1 MSSGRSWAAWVA
13 GRRSKYL
20 VLLAWLVVLVGAA
33 SLAGKLS
40 AAEKND
46 ASAWLPGRAESTQVL
61 DALSR
66 FQSPDVVDAVVVYEH
81 RPALSSSQR
90 AGIARAAAALS
101 REPRV
106 DGKVAGPYW
115 SMDGQAAE
123 ITVPVGLPGNDWSIA
138 GTIVSHLE
146 SVAHVDGVSV
156 HVTGPAGSAAASSD
170 AFKGIDGTLL
180 YSAVAVVVAILLA
193 TYRSPV
199 LWVLP
204 VLSAGVALAT
214 AEALVYLLAR
224 YAGLVVNAMSAGIL
238 TVLVFGAATDYALL
252 LVARYREELRRH
264 EDRHVAM
271 QVALHRAGPA
281 ILASAG
287 TVAIGLLCLLAAE
300 TNSTRGLGPVA
311 AVGIAAGFLAMVTL
325 LPALLVTAG
334 RWVFWPF
341 RPVLGS
347 ADPTAN
353 GLWARAGVRMSRHPR
368 RVWAGTALALVVM
381 AVGAVNLNANGLTDK
396 QSYVGTP
403 DAVVGEAVL
412 ARHFAAG
419 AGQPVLVIA
428 DAAKLQQVRSA
439 LASTSGIASVA
450 PPMVKGG
457 SALLQGTLAPPP
469 DSPAAFSVVAAVRSS
484 VHAVAGAH
492 ARVGGLTATNLD
504 VRSAAQ
510 HDRNVV
516 IPVVLVVV
524 LAILALLLRALLAP
538 LLLVATV
545 VLSFG
550 AALGVSALVFRW
562 VFGFAGADPALP
574 LFVFIFLVAL
584 GIDYNIFL
592 MTRVQEESR
601 VLGTRRGS
609 LVGLATTGGVITSA
623 GLVLAGTFAV
633 LGTLPLTTFTEI
645 GFAVAFGVLL
655 DTMVVR
661 SVLVSALN
669 LDLGGRIW
677 WPSRLSA
684 LSGAA
689 PPVPE
694 RVSGTGRLFPA
705 SRKLATDSGAVAGR
719 AAAVHEH
726 PAGGGPASGAQ

>member
-1 MSSGRSWAAWVA
+1 MPSGRSWAAWVA
-13 GRRSKYL
+13 GHRSKYL
-20 VLLAWLVVLVGAA
+20 VLLAWLVVLVGTA

-40 AAEKND
+40 GAEKND

-61 DALSR
+61 DGLSK

-81 RPALSSSQR
+81 RPVLSPSQR
-90 AGIARAAAALS
+90 AGISRAAAALS

-106 DGKVAGPYW
+106 DGQVAGPFW
-115 SMDGQAAE
+115 SRDGQAAQV
-123 ITVPVGLPGNDWSIA
+123 TVPVRLPGNDWSIA
-138 GTIVSHLE
+138 GNVVSHLE
-146 SVAHVDGVSV
+146 SIARVDGVSV
-156 HVTGPAGSAAASSD
+156 HVTGPAGSAAASSE
-170 AFKGIDGTLL
+170 AFKGIDNTLL
-180 YSAVAVVVAILLA
+180 YSAAAVVIAILLV

-214 AEALVYLLAR
+214 AEALIYLLAR

-238 TVLVFGAATDYALL
+238 TVLIFGAATDYALL

-264 EDRHVAM
+264 DDRHAAM

-281 ILASAG
+281 ILASAS
-287 TVAIGLLCLLAAE
+287 TVAVGLLCLLAAE

-311 AVGIAAGFLAMVTL
+311 AVGISAGFLAMVTL

-341 RPVLGS
+341 RPVPGPGG
-347 ADPTAN
+347 PTAH
-353 GLWARAGVRMSRHPR
+353 GVWARAGERMSRYPR
-368 RVWAGTALALVVM
+368 RVWVGTALVLAAM

-403 DAVVGEAVL
+403 DAVIGEAVL
-412 ARHFAAG
+412 ARHFPAG

-428 DAAKLQQVRSA
+428 DAAKLTQVRAA
-439 LASTSGIASVA
+439 LASTPGVASVA
-450 PPMVKGG
+450 PPMVKGAG
-457 SALLQGTLAPPP
+457 ALLQGTLSWPP
-469 DSPAAFSVVAAVRSS
+469 DSPGAFRAVDAVRSS

-504 VRSAAQ
+504 VRRAAQ
-510 HDRNVV
+510 HDRNIV

-524 LAILALLLRALLAP
+524 LVILALLLRALLAP
-538 LLLVATV
+538 VLLVATV

-550 AALGVSALVFRW
+550 AAMGVSALVFRW

-661 SVLVSALN
+661 SVLVTALN
-669 LDLGGRIW
+669 LDVGARIW
-677 WPSRLSA
+677 WPSRLGA
-684 LSGAA
+684 LSGPAA
-689 PPVPE
+689 PMAEVAP
-694 RVSGTGRLFPA
+694 GTARLYPA
-705 SRKLATDSGAVAGR
+705 RRKLAAGSG
-719 AAAVHEH
+719 
-726 PAGGGPASGAQ
+726 PGGGEDRRRQ